1 MLNSSQ
7 SLFDL
12 KEAEILNEVQ
22 DVRYRIVKKFT
33 ANDELPEAD
42 EDRQFL
48 LKAMD
53 GLERTILTK
62 AKIKSDDRQNQ
73 AKEDVIEMVASVLKK
88 INFVDQEKIIE
99 GNKSRQLDSSMQ
111 ITDIVPGEMDIGIK
125 QQSFE
130 EFAKKFQN

>member
-1 MLNSSQ
+1 MINSNQ
-7 SLFDL
+7 SLFDP

-22 DVRYRIVKKFT
+22 DVRYRIVKT
-33 ANDELPEAD
+33 LTENDELPESD

-73 AKEDVIEMVASVLKK
+73 AREDVIEMVASVLKK
-88 INFVDQEKIIE
+88 INFQNEGKSIE
-99 GNKSRQLDSSMQ
+99 GNRALQLDSSMQ

-125 QQSFE
+125 SQSYE
-130 EFAKKFQN
+130 EFMKKF

>member
-1 MLNSSQ
+1 MINSNQ
-7 SLFDL
+7 SLFDP

-22 DVRYRIVKKFT
+22 DVRYRIVKT
-33 ANDELPEAD
+33 LTENDELPESD

-73 AKEDVIEMVASVLKK
+73 AREDVIEMVASVLKK
-88 INFVDQEKIIE
+88 INFQNEGKAVE
-99 GNKSRQLDSSMQ
+99 GNRALQLDSSMQ

-125 QQSFE
+125 SQSYE
-130 EFAKKFQN
+130 EFMKKF